1 MSLDGKDPDR
11 RFLAGDSTMLK
22 ELETDVWPCV
32 AWRIQLEFPWLF
44 GREDMRDLLQ
54 ESLWEFWESLPRY
67 DGSKGSAASW
77 FAGIARYKAKE
88 LAKSGWM
95 RQRQW
100 ERSCVVADDFNLLA
114 NSFAERRPEPEA
126 DSDSAESDS
135 ADTGRDES
143 DEILLLRECL
153 EKMPPRRRDIL
164 FACRA
169 CDGDPPTSR
178 QLADEFGVT
187 PEVIRQELHR
197 AEAEIRKRFEDAK
210 LVPPPPDCGCR
221 GLIP

>member
-1 MSLDGKDPDR
+1 MSLNGKDLDR
-11 RFLAGDSTMLK
+11 RFLAGDGTVLK

-88 LAKSGWM
+88 LIKNGWM
-95 RQRQW
+95 RQRQQ
-100 ERSCVVADDFNLLA
+100 ERSCVVTDDFDLLA
-114 NSFAERRPEPEA
+114 NAFAERPPEPE
-126 DSDSAESDS
+126 SDSDS

-143 DEILLLRECL
+143 DESDEILLLRACL

-169 CDGDPPTSR
+169 CDGDPPTSK

-187 PEVIRQELHR
+187 PELIRQELHR
-197 AEAEIRKRFEDAK
+197 AEAEIRKRFEEAK
-210 LVPPPPDCGCR
+210 LAPPPGPTADAGD
-221 GLIP
+221 